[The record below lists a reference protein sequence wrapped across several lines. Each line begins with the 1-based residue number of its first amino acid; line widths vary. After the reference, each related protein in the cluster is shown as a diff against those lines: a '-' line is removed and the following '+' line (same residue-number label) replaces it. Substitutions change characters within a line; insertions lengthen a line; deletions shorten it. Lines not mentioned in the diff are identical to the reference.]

1 MSNKT
6 FHILVYGCQMN
17 YADSARIRAVLT
29 NVGFLEVQNIDDA
42 DIVVFDTCSVRQKS
56 EDKITGLMQ
65 DIDKSKKIWL
75 TGCMIQHNMKNMGSK
90 RFAEWNFIDIDS
102 PETKVVGLTKD
113 LDFWDAKPIPVNYAF
128 DPMFSRFKKK
138 FDNLELFF
146 RIDDLGYLPD
156 ILGQIWYEFDAITL
170 WVDYL
175 NIFASK
181 SNKLQQNTK
190 TVYVPIQVG
199 CNQFCS
205 YCIVPYARGLEKNR
219 SYEDIMSEVKF
230 HLQNGAQEIVL
241 LGQIVNKHPE
251 FAKIL
256 KDVSALPWV
265 FWLRYTSPYPN
276 FYSDEILALHENIE
290 NIAPHIHAPVQSGSN
305 KILKKMFRGYTIE
318 QYDEFVHKVQNLKRD
333 ISLTTDIII
342 GFPDESD
349 EDFEASL
356 ENIKKSK
363 YDMIYMWI
371 YSPRPG
377 TYAARKYQD
386 NIDKKTK
393 QARWQQMNGLLR
405 QVSLEN
411 NQSQEW
417 KIFNVMV
424 NEILKPGQAVWYW
437 DNMKT
442 IIFDTKKAPQVW
454 EFTKVKIISWETLKL
469 KWEEI

>member
-1 MSNKT
+1 MSKT

-29 NVGFLEVQNIDDA
+29 NIGFLEVQNISDA

-113 LDFWDAKPIPVNYAF
+113 LDFSDAKPIPVNYAF

-146 RIDDLGYLPD
+146 RIDDLGYLPE
-156 ILGQIWYEFDAITL
+156 ILGQIGYEFDAITL

-219 SYEDIMSEVKF
+219 SYEDIMAEVKF
-230 HLQNGAQEIVL
+230 HLQNWATEIVL

-256 KDVSALPWV
+256 KDISALPWV

-305 KILKKMFRGYTIE
+305 KILKKMFRGYSIE
-318 QYDEFVHKVQNLKRD
+318 QYDEFVSKVQNLKRD

-342 GFPDESD
+342 GFPDEND
-349 EDFEASL
+349 EDFFLSL

-363 YDMIYMWI
+363 FDMIYMWI
-371 YSPRPG
+371 YSPRPW
-377 TYAARKYQD
+377 TYSARKYED
-386 NIDKKTK
+386 NVERKIK
-393 QARWQQMNGLLR
+393 QSRWQQMNELLR
-405 QVSLEN
+405 QVSKN
-411 NQSQEW
+411 NNEKEVG
-417 KIFNVMV
+417 KIFNVMT
-424 NEILKPGQAVWYW
+424 NEILQDWLAVWYS

-442 IIFDTKKAPQVW
+442 VVFETKDAKVW
-454 EFTKVKIISWETLKL
+454 EISKVKITSWETLKL
-469 KWEEI
+469 KWSQI